1 MKKNKIISLF
11 VFFAIVLILNINTVL
26 ASFADFT
33 DEQADKQ
40 AQEQIKEQEKEH
52 NITEVKSSDNYLL
65 NLQVEG
71 YKLTPEFDKQTLEY
85 TIKEEIKDNEMN
97 IKATQSNEKAT
108 INGDGNVKIE
118 DGKKDYRIDVT
129 AENGS
134 VRTYI
139 IKLNA
144 TTDNKKT
151 NNDAEINS
159 INKDVIE
166 IESVNEN
173 TEQGIKEKESSNI
186 KIYIVIGVI
195 IFLVIVLFIVILK
208 GRKKGKH

>member
-11 VFFAIVLILNINTVL
+11 VFLVIVLVLNINVVF
-26 ASFADFT
+26 ARFADVT
-33 DEQADKQ
+33 DEETDKQ

-71 YKLTPEFDKQTLEY
+71 YTLTPDFDKQLLDY
-85 TIKEEIKDNEMN
+85 TIKEEFNDSEIN

-108 INGDGNVKIE
+108 INGDGIVKIE
-118 DGKKDYRIDVT
+118 DGKNEYRVDVT

-139 IKLNA
+139 IKLKE
-144 TTDNKKT
+144 TTNVKSNET
-151 NNDAEINS
+151 
-159 INKDVIE
+159 
-166 IESVNEN
+166 ESVNELVETATAEIEN
-173 TEQGIKEKESSNI
+173 KENEKQEKNETNSSNTTMYI
-186 KIYIVIGVI
+186 IIGSMIVIILLVV
-195 IFLVIVLFIVILK
+195 FLSK
-208 GRKKGKH
+208 KSKRKGKH